1 MLPTFRILPPG
12 TASLPPAP
20 TAHAGVAAVLAAVM
34 GASMALAAVA
44 AVSVGGHASA
54 DGHGARALPPLA
66 QGPVS
71 AALGRADRAYRVVG
85 LRAHSRPQR
94 LSARFAPAGT
104 TIASG
109 PARARLRLAAYGRAG
124 AQRAVGPVAPRAR
137 GNRASYAHGGVDEW

>member
-12 TASLPPAP
+12 TASVPPAP

-34 GASMALAAVA
+34 AAAMALAAVA

-71 AALGRADRAYRVVG
+71 AALGREDRAYRVVG

-94 LSARFAPAGT
+94 LSAEGGAVR
-104 TIASG
+104 IHVDD
-109 PARARLRLAAYGRAG
+109 RHAA
-124 AQRAVGPVAPRAR
+124 
-137 GNRASYAHGGVDEW
+137 